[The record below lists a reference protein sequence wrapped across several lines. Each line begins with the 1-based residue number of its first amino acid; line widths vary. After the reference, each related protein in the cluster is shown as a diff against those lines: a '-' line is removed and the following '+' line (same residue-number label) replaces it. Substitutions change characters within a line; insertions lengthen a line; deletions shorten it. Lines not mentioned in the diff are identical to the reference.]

1 MAIKANGNV
10 VVTYNSV
17 NITAYCD
24 QADLSAAVERLDTT
38 NLASTA
44 KESTAGD
51 TEWTI
56 AIGGQWAVALDSALA
71 PDAVTPGTARTAS
84 LALDGGAQTVTYTW
98 TSKAEIQDYSVN
110 SATGDFIK
118 WSGTLALSGAPTRAV
133 A

>member
-10 VVTYNSV
+10 VVTYNAV

-56 AIGGQWAVALDSALA
+56 AIGGQWATALDTALA

-118 WSGTLALSGAPTRAV
+118 LSGTIALSGAPTSAV